1 MKFVILIALL
11 ATVAYSTRMETQ
23 MNTGGQAGSAGMESQ
38 TKLDDKLGHQSDA
51 QANIHSMG
59 KRAEMETKMSSGPG
73 SEVNTQMD
81 TGDQQMSAQAE
92 THNRARRWGYYG
104 GYGGMGYGG
113 MGWGRPWGMGMY
125 GMRGMGYGYPMWG

>member
-1 MKFVILIALL
+1 MRFLILL
-11 ATVAYSTRMETQ
+11 AILALGAFATEINTDVNLNTQPGTSTKFKVTTTHTKTVQERPLGTQ
-23 MNTGGQAGSAGMESQ
+23 
-38 TKLDDKLGHQSDA
+38 
-51 QANIHSMG
+51 
-59 KRAEMETKMSSGPG
+59 MSSGP
-73 SEVNTQMD
+73 SAELNTQMD
-81 TGDQQMSAQAE
+81 TGNQQMSAQAE